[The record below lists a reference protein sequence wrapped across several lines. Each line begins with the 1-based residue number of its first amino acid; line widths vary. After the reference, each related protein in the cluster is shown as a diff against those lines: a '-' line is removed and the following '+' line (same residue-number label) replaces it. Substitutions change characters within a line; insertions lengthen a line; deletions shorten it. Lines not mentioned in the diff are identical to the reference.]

1 MKKLTLT
8 VLALLAALDLS
19 AQTPIVLPD
28 VQKPHQIV
36 IDGNDLYVFDEADY
50 SLHVYAISPFAPKLK
65 FGQKGDG
72 PRDFKYLPLVSV
84 QPESL
89 TCTDFTKIIWY
100 SKKGEVLKAMEFS
113 ALKDFDINSEMLL
126 VPVKK
131 NFLRITADH
140 ANYKRRVYLLDPDFK
155 TLKQLYEGV
164 FIWMQ
169 GSATDCRTDTVVSE
183 GLVFIADTEG
193 FRITIFDDKGTLL
206 RTIDKSQEVAKVQD
220 RALLHQYCVSDG
232 KIYATT
238 YVKKDGLTEMLVLD
252 LEGRILRRLALPLT
266 SIKPER
272 GVLRYD
278 LFTVAQD
285 KLYELVQN
293 NVTGKWELLV
303 SAMKGSAGPK

>member
-1 MKKLTLT
+1 MKKL
-8 VLALLAALDLS
+8 VLFILPLLAALDLS
-19 AQTPIVLPD
+19 AQTTIVLPD

-36 IDGNDLYVFDEADY
+36 VDGNDLYIFDEADY
-50 SLHVYAISPFAPKLK
+50 SLHVYTISPFGPKLK
-65 FGQKGDG
+65 IGQKGDG
-72 PRDFKYLPLVSV
+72 PRDFKYLPLVSI

-100 SKKGEVLKAMEFS
+100 SKKGEVFKATEFS

-126 VPVKK
+126 VPVKE
-131 NFLRITADH
+131 NLLRITADH
-140 ANYKRRVYLLDPDFK
+140 ANYKRRVYLLDSHFK
-155 TLKQLYEGV
+155 TVKQLYEGV

-169 GSATDCRTDTVVSE
+169 GSATDCRTDTVSSE

-193 FRITIFDDKGTLL
+193 FRITIFNDKGTLL

-220 RALLHQYCVSDG
+220 RALLHQYCVSEG

-252 LEGRILRRLALPLT
+252 LEGRILRRLALPLP

-278 LFTVAQD
+278 LFTVAQE

-293 NVTGKWELLV
+293 NVTGKWELLIT
-303 SAMKGSAGPK
+303 ALNGSGVPE